1 MYVSHRSLRREASL
15 WRICT
20 VGGLCVYCLDIH
32 SCWHESYEISLLTW
46 MSNMGAW
53 RMAGH
58 CSSRCLHRTSL
69 FEELWLWCNDWTL
82 QYFDMKECGSAK
94 HHQCRTSWRIHIQ
107 SHIIHKAKSL
117 LFWVV
122 CWDFCPCTRDE
133 WITWKIGCIIASCG
147 ELHVCRRWGGC
158 RLSEGWL
165 SLLFHWELMKSVGCH
180 GSSSLLFVMKVMV
193 WHSVSGFQKVR
204 TVQIVPHYL
213 QIVVLEILPQFHK

>member
-1 MYVSHRSLRREASL
+1 MLLLFLQASNVFWLCPKFCGIFCCIFFSFLCTFLPSLKFEVLVKLLHWKRTCMCITDPFLRREARL

-20 VGGLCVYCLDIH
+20 VGGLCVYLSWYTLLLTWILWDI
-32 SCWHESYEISLLTW
+32 LLTW

-58 CSSRCLHRTSL
+58 CSSRTSL

-107 SHIIHKAKSL
+107 NHIIHKAESL

-122 CWDFCPCTRDE
+122 CWDFCPCARDQ

-147 ELHVCRRWGGC
+147 ELHVCRR
-158 RLSEGWL
+158 
-165 SLLFHWELMKSVGCH
+165 
-180 GSSSLLFVMKVMV
+180 
-193 WHSVSGFQKVR
+193 
-204 TVQIVPHYL
+204 
-213 QIVVLEILPQFHK
+213 